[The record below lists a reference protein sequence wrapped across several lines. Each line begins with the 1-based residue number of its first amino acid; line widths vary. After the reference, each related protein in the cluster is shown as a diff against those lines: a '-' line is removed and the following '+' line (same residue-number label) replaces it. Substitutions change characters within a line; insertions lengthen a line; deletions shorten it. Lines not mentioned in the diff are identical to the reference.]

1 MNPLEALRQYQARA
15 SADPELNN
23 PDNWKQ
29 GIMPF
34 LPGAGGL
41 LSGLKKAT
49 PVAQKVIPAAETL
62 GEIDPMF
69 TPVGGEEL
77 FNVGRGAVRKLVDP
91 LESVYA
97 KIMSGMGPR

>member
-69 TPVGGEEL
+69 TPVGGEAMYNL
-77 FNVGRGAVRKLVDP
+77 GRGIKSAVDSIAPDTYLK
-91 LESVYA
+91 YIA
-97 KIMSGMGPR
+97 KIFK

>member
-1 MNPLEALRQYQARA
+1 MNPLEALRQYKLRA
-15 SADPELNN
+15 GPALKDVEV
-23 PDNWKQ
+23 KQ
-29 GIMPF
+29 SIMPF

-49 PVAQKVIPAAETL
+49 PAARKVMPAAETL

-91 LESVYA
+91 MESVYA